1 VARCGAANNNN
12 NDDDD
17 NRSADR
23 LLRLFQKNKG
33 IYVKA
38 GQHISSLDYILPY
51 VLLTPPRPSYYPFH
65 SVITTIVTTI
75 VIVVVIII
83 IDSVSLS

>member
-1 VARCGAANNNN
+1 LWCAHNNND
-12 NDDDD
+12 DDDD

-23 LLRLFQKNKG
+23 LLRLFQQNKG

-51 VLLTPPRPSYYPFH
+51 VITPRPSYSIPSSSSSSRSTLY
-65 SVITTIVTTI
+65 
-75 VIVVVIII
+75 
-83 IDSVSLS
+83 